1 MKNFLTQLILPSL
14 LFFFLTF
21 HHDGYSQKPDKTA
34 LKSITPEV
42 IKQYIGFLASDELLG
57 RNTPSPGLD
66 TAAAYIAR
74 EFRLNVLS
82 PVNGSYFQNFP
93 LCKTDLDTGC
103 FLRIRN
109 NGVLTSIPL
118 KSGFVPYYIN
128 HSRQFSGEVVF
139 AGYGITAPEY
149 DYDDYAGVDVKD
161 KAVLIFRHEPSEN
174 DSGTF
179 FEGQAPTKYSGIRSK
194 AITAIKAGAG
204 AMMVVT
210 EPGNYASLKP
220 KGFLWPSL
228 TKSLPADAIPYTMC
242 DDAEDDIP
250 GLQVGEDVAAALFG
264 SVDNLRM
271 LQKNIDSTHQPHSYA
286 LPSATVQLNIKTR
299 NNERDVANV
308 VSFIEGNDPVLKNE
322 FVVIG
327 AHYDHV
333 GFKKQAKPG
342 EDYIYNGAD
351 DNASGTSGVMAI
363 ARAFSLSNVKPKRSI
378 LFILFA
384 GEEKGLYGSD
394 YYTEHPLF
402 PLDKTVAM
410 LNLDMI
416 GRNAPNSLNLVGAAK
431 SPDLATITRTAN
443 KKIGF
448 KLVDDNS
455 VMGGSDHYNFY
466 QKGIPF
472 MFYFAGLHD
481 DYHQVGDNPDKIDYA
496 KAARVAQLVFLT
508 AWQIANE
515 DKHYKVITNN

>member
-1 MKNFLTQLILPSL
+1 MKSFFTYLIFLSL
-14 LFFFLTF
+14 LFCCLVFLQ
-21 HHDGYSQKPDKTA
+21 DGYSQKPDKTSF
-34 LKSITPEV
+34 KSITPELL
-42 IKQYIGFLASDELLG
+42 KQYISFLSSDELLG

-74 EFRLNVLS
+74 HFRLNSLS

-103 FLRIRN
+103 FLR
-109 NGVLTSIPL
+109 VVKDSLVTSIPI
-118 KSGFVPYYIN
+118 KTGFIPYFLTN
-128 HSRQFSGEVVF
+128 SKEFTGKVVF

-149 DYDDYAGVDVKD
+149 GYDDYAGIDIKSS
-161 KAVLIFRHEPSEN
+161 AVLVFRHEPCEN
-174 DSGTF
+174 DSGAF
-179 FEGQAPTKYSGIRSK
+179 FEGQTPTKYSGIKSK
-194 AITAIKAGAG
+194 AMTAGKAGAG

-228 TKSLPADAIPYTMC
+228 AKSLPADATPYNVC
-242 DDAEDDIP
+242 DDDGEDIP
-250 GLQVGEDVAAALFG
+250 GIQVGEDVVKALFG
-264 SVDNLRM
+264 NVDRLRM
-271 LQKNIDSTHQPHSYA
+271 LQNTIDSTRKPNSFA
-286 LPSATVQLNIKTR
+286 IPSTTVHLNIRTR
-299 NNERDVANV
+299 NNERQVANV
-308 VSFIEGNDPVLKNE
+308 VGFIEGRDPVLKNE

-333 GFKKQAKPG
+333 GFKKQSKPG

-351 DNASGTSGVMAI
+351 DNASGTSGVLAI
-363 ARAFSLSNVKPKRSI
+363 SRAFSLSKAKPKRSM

-394 YYTEHPLF
+394 YYTKHPLF

-416 GRNAPNSLNLVGAAK
+416 GRNATNSLNLVGAAK
-431 SPDLATITRTAN
+431 SPDIAATTRTAN
-443 KKIGF
+443 KKVGF

-466 QKGIPF
+466 QEGIPF
-472 MFYFAGLHD
+472 MFYFSGLHE
-481 DYHQVGDNPDKIDYA
+481 DYHQVGDNHDKIDYT
-496 KAARVAQLVFLT
+496 KAARAAQLVFLT

-515 DKHYKVITNN
+515 DKHYTVITNN